1 MKLNQSILTCTRLYL
16 NISFSQLPRELLCSI
31 NDRTRNINSRLGFL
45 LNLIYRSDAQRSNK
59 QKERKKQ
66 ELERQ
71 VYNADH
77 FAEEAGFPTSLVSF
91 LQPLGTDESHL
102 TILLRMKT
110 QPFIPGKCT
119 ARVWI
124 NPFNLWISLIQLFKP
139 LNGNNV

>member
-1 MKLNQSILTCTRLYL
+1 MGIVAEPIYFNLYKVVSKYL
-16 NISFSQLPRELLCSI
+16 FTQLPWELLCSI
-31 NDRTRNINSRLGFL
+31 NDRTRNINSRLRFL

-77 FAEEAGFPTSLVSF
+77 FAEEAGFPTSLVSV
-91 LQPLGTDESHL
+91 LQPFGTDESHL

-110 QPFIPGKCT
+110 QPFKQEN
-119 ARVWI
+119 ALAQ
-124 NPFNLWISLIQLFKP
+124 NLNKSF
-139 LNGNNV
+139 

>member
-1 MKLNQSILTCTRLYL
+1 MGIVAEPIYFNLYKVVSKYL
-16 NISFSQLPRELLCSI
+16 FTQFPRELLRSI
-31 NDRTRNINSRLGFL
+31 NDRTRNINSRLRFL

-110 QPFIPGKCT
+110 QPFKQEMHWPRI
-119 ARVWI
+119 
-124 NPFNLWISLIQLFKP
+124 
-139 LNGNNV
+139 

>member
-1 MKLNQSILTCTRLYL
+1 MGIVAEPIYFNLYKVVSKYLFTR
-16 NISFSQLPRELLCSI
+16 LPRELLRSI
-31 NDRTRNINSRLGFL
+31 NDRTRNINSRLRFL

-110 QPFIPGKCT
+110 QPFKQEN
-119 ARVWI
+119 A
-124 NPFNLWISLIQLFKP
+124 LA
-139 LNGNNV
+139 

>member
-1 MKLNQSILTCTRLYL
+1 MGIVAEPIYFNLYKVVSKYL
-16 NISFSQLPRELLCSI
+16 FTKLPRELLRSI
-31 NDRTRNINSRLGFL
+31 NDRTRNINSRLRFL

-91 LQPLGTDESHL
+91 LQPFGTDESHL

-110 QPFIPGKCT
+110 QPFKQEN
-119 ARVWI
+119 A
-124 NPFNLWISLIQLFKP
+124 LA
-139 LNGNNV
+139 